1 MKGGL
6 VDLLKQQ
13 KEEVMTGVLA
23 MRTSPEK
30 ESVNCEESAKF
41 SRAAAPSSWD
51 RYWVWL
57 LIIT

>member
-1 MKGGL
+1 METKTKGGL

-23 MRTSPEK
+23 MQTSPEK

-41 SRAAAPSSWD
+41 SRAAAPSSWV
-51 RYWVWL
+51 RY
-57 LIIT
+57 